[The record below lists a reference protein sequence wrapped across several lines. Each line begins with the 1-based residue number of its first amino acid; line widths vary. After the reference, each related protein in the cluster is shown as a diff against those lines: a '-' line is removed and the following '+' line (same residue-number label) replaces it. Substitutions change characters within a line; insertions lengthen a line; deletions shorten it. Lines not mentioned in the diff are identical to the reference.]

1 MTHQIYNFFE
11 LSAAFDLKPEQAIQ
25 YFQQKGIKASFSWM
39 DMIGEE
45 HDAAVTVA
53 KMMDTNLLSYVDKQV
68 DKMLETGDTLADFK
82 RALIPKLQKAGWW
95 GKQDVVDPLTGKVIK
110 AQLGSATRLE
120 NIFRTNLQ
128 SAYAVGQWQSIQAN
142 SQAAPFLMY
151 DAVED
156 HRTRPEHQQ
165 WNGTARPVDDPFW
178 QTHYPPNGWN
188 CRCGVIQLTKAEM
201 ERHKIPLSPKPTIK
215 KRLWINPRTGKATTV
230 PVDLDPG
237 WDHNPGKARMDK
249 LRQLEK
255 EKALQLKPGMQ
266 RALKQGVQAAKQ
278 AKQKYLTQ
286 LAANTALKKLGQA
299 SVDGTFIAQKQKTI
313 QKAAQ
318 HQLDTAIAE
327 KTPYLSNAIKQ
338 LQKQKGSAS
347 LTPKEL
353 LDSAKAKAESIKQSV
368 LINQYKKAIIDGK
381 APNSNALAAYHQLPE
396 EAQKAIDQSIELK
409 TGQLQ
414 AKETLK
420 DIKENPKG
428 QTLKNQ
434 ILIKLEK
441 SGNTDDLTPVQLL
454 KKVEEQY
461 QVEQLKKETAAKLS
475 GYKKKVLAGKLPT
488 PGQQAAFNTL
498 DEEAKEKFLAKLDK
512 AKQGAIQPVAE
523 PHNTSDFPIPTTDH
537 TTKQKVA
544 QNPAATT
551 TEPKNE
557 APQWS
562 DLTKIGNQKGSNPG
576 GFYQDTTTGKKY
588 YIKEPASEDIA
599 RNEVLAA
606 KLYEAAGVDVPN
618 VYLLQDG
625 KQIRIASEIIDG
637 LQQDAAQLT
646 SGKLQGIRDNF
657 MVDAWLA
664 NWDVVGLSYDNLLVK
679 GSKAIHIDTG
689 GALRYRAQGGL
700 KGDAFGKKV
709 LEIESLRDSA
719 MNPQSAAV
727 FASVTREDMIAGA
740 RKALALDKQQI
751 TELVESVGPTTKR
764 ERTRLINILV
774 ARQQDIAKQYP
785 EALQKATP
793 EPTISGSAINR
804 LEYEQVVNSRSN
816 GYTIPT
822 DKGDI
827 EDHNVLLYH
836 KKNLQGMDVTGAY
849 FKLMPS
855 AMRKLEQTI
864 GTIES
869 TAEPYEDM
877 HKKIITAIKSVAH
890 RAENGY
896 GMDDYVFERID
907 AAVERWQQVLDEM
920 TEQASNNLRSSRDL
934 AAFTNRTQPFIDEL
948 RKVRHNTLEGEIPN
962 WNAKVGR
969 YKTFSIPPAASVKQ
983 SSGIQWTEDSTEF
996 QLSNF
1001 QKGRQREGKKT
1012 FTLSARRYT
1021 AEVDGA
1027 TIHYWPK
1034 HHSVPFSLQGRMEID
1049 VTGIQQADTE
1059 RVFSVMDELGINS
1072 QRTTTGDMEELY
1084 LDKLAYIHKLDKVL
1098 ANETRSLTDQ
1108 GERIRKKLAR
1118 MNKALGI
1125 DLKSMKQYNPA
1136 GEYQAFGQGQ
1146 RIHYRPELLN
1156 DPAFKDLND
1165 NYRVIHVNSDNG
1177 SMIKTLKKVLESGG
1191 QMVSTTE
1198 KIRRGIRPGG
1208 KSYQADL
1215 HSGGANYFFTRIKP
1229 KGDAINTEGFIWN
1242 SKAAARMDAISYSHD
1257 YYGRT
1262 TDTHVQQHR
1271 KITVSQLREISRLGG
1286 NETIFK
1292 NSLSIFDDLESIRID
1307 SLDERQNVIQLFKD
1321 AGYQQWPDGRPLE
1334 QVIKRRGEDE

>member
-1 MTHQIYNFFE
+1 MPAEIYNYFE
-11 LSAAFDLKPEQAIQ
+11 LSAAFNLKPEQAIQ
-25 YFQQKGIKASFSWM
+25 YFQQKGIKTSFSWM

-53 KMMDTNLLSYVDKQV
+53 KMMDTDLLSYVDKQV
-68 DKMLETGDTLADFK
+68 DKMLEAGDTLADFK
-82 RALIPKLQKAGWW
+82 RALIPRLQKAGWW
-95 GKQDVVDPLTGKVIK
+95 GKKDVVDPLTGKITK
-110 AQLGSATRLE
+110 TQLGSASRLE

-142 SQAAPFLMY
+142 SQSAPYLMY

-188 CRCGVIQLTKAEM
+188 CRCGVIQLTKEEM
-201 ERHKIPLSPKPTIK
+201 ERNKIPLSPKPTIK
-215 KRLWINPRTGKATTV
+215 KRLWINPRTGKAMNV
-230 PVDLDPG
+230 PTDLDPG

-266 RALKQGVQAAKQ
+266 RALEQGAQAAKQ

-299 SVDGTFIAQKQKTI
+299 SVDGTFAVQKQKAI

-327 KTPYLSNAIKQ
+327 KTPYLANAIKQ
-338 LQKQKGSAS
+338 IQKQKGSAS
-347 LTPKEL
+347 LSPKEL
-353 LDSAKAKAESIKQSV
+353 LESAMEKAENIKQSV

-434 ILIKLEK
+434 ILTKLEK
-441 SGNTDDLTPVQLL
+441 SGETDDLTPVQLL

-461 QVEQLKKETAAKLS
+461 KVEQLKKETAAKLS
-475 GYKKKVLAGKLPT
+475 GYKKKVLAKKLPT

-498 DEEAKEKFLAKLDK
+498 DEEAKEKFLAKLDEAK
-512 AKQGAIQPVAE
+512 AKQAVATPAPTENPIETIDPVQ
-523 PHNTSDFPIPTTDH
+523 I
-537 TTKQKVA
+537 
-544 QNPAATT
+544 
-551 TEPKNE
+551 EPKSE

-625 KQIRIASEIIDG
+625 KQIRIASEIIDA
-637 LQQDAAQLT
+637 LQQDAGQLT
-646 SGKLQGIRDNF
+646 SGNLQGINDNF
-657 MVDAWLA
+657 IVDAWLA

-679 GSKAIHIDTG
+679 GSKAMHIDTG
-689 GALRYRAQGGL
+689 GALRYRAQGRL

-727 FASVTREDMIAGA
+727 FASVTREDMITGA
-740 RKALALDKQQI
+740 RKVLALDKQQI
-751 TELVESVGPTTKR
+751 TDLVESVGPTTKQ

-785 EALQKATP
+785 EALKKATP
-793 EPTISGSAINR
+793 EPATTGSAINR

-827 EDHNVLLYH
+827 EDQNVLLYH
-836 KKNLQGMDVTGAY
+836 KKNLQGKDVTGAY
-849 FKLMPS
+849 FKMRPT
-855 AMRKLEQTI
+855 AMKRLEDSI
-864 GTIES
+864 GS
-869 TAEPYEDM
+869 VKGVKDQYEEV
-877 HKKIITAIKSVAH
+877 HEHIITAIKSVAY
-890 RAENGY
+890 RADKGNV
-896 GMDDYVFERID
+896 MDATAFMK
-907 AAVERWQQVLDEM
+907 VEKAITTWDKTIDEM
-920 TEQASNNLRSSRDL
+920 KDQVAKNLRPQSELTKFLNDS
-934 AAFTNRTQPFIDEL
+934 QPFIDEL
-948 RKVRHNTLEGEIPN
+948 RRAKNLNTNDVPTWNKGLGIYKKLRIKPAKEEIKEGQLI
-962 WNAKVGR
+962 
-969 YKTFSIPPAASVKQ
+969 
-983 SSGIQWTEDSTEF
+983 WTKKRTEYRLGSF
-996 QLSNF
+996 DRGNL
-1001 QKGRQREGKKT
+1001 REGNKT
-1012 FTLSARRYT
+1012 YDLETHHYES
-1021 AEVDGA
+1021 EVDGA
-1027 TIHYWPK
+1027 IIRYWPK
-1034 HHSVPFSLQGRMEID
+1034 RTDTYYALHGRVEIEIP
-1049 VTGIQQADTE
+1049 GNQQTDTE
-1059 RVFSVMDELGINS
+1059 KVFQLINKLGVDS
-1072 QRTTTGDMEELY
+1072 QRANPLDIEELY
-1084 LDKLAYIHKLDKVL
+1084 LDKLAYMHKQNEAI
-1098 ANETRSLTDQ
+1098 ANTTRTISDQ
-1108 GERIRKKLAR
+1108 QERIDKKIQLLNKKL
-1118 MNKALGI
+1118 KT
-1125 DLKSMKQYNPA
+1125 DLKSLPQYNPR
-1136 GEYQAFGQGQ
+1136 GDYQAFSQG
-1146 RIHYRPELLN
+1146 RRVFYRPEMLI
-1156 DPAFKDLND
+1156 DPEFNTFQKTHRLHHSNT
-1165 NYRVIHVNSDNG
+1165 SK
-1177 SMIKTLKKVLESGG
+1177 KTLPEVVAAVLSSGG
-1191 QMVSTTE
+1191 QMASTTD
-1198 KIRRGIRPGG
+1198 KIRRGLPPGG
-1208 KSYQADL
+1208 MSPESDL
-1215 HSGGANYFFTRIKP
+1215 DSGGANYFFTRIKT
-1229 KGDAINTEGFIWN
+1229 KGGAYRQPGFVW
-1242 SKAAARMDAISYSHD
+1242 KASAASRMDAISYNSD
-1257 YYGRT
+1257 FFGRT
-1262 TDTHVQQHR
+1262 TDNHVQQHR
-1271 KITVSQLREISRLGG
+1271 KIKVKELESVVKNSR

-1292 NSLSIFDDLESIRID
+1292 DSLSLFDDLDRIVTT
-1307 SLDERQNVIQLFKD
+1307 SETERAAIIKAIQD
-1321 AGYQQWPDGRPLE
+1321 AGYKQWPDGRPLE
-1334 QVIKRRGEDE
+1334 DIVKRQGEP